1 MSDPVQ
7 AARQV
12 EMQDVMDDGQPPM
25 SSLVLVRHGET
36 TWNREGRV
44 QGVKDSPLS
53 TLGVAQAEATAE
65 VLAMEDLA
73 GIWCSDLGRTQAT
86 AAALVRRTGLAPTLD
101 PRLRE
106 RCYGILE
113 GWTYGEIETRFP
125 AEFARLNS
133 RDPHY
138 VPEGGE
144 SAMQFQARVLDVM
157 ADIARRAAGARV
169 AVITHGGVVGIMYRH
184 VRGMAL
190 DARRDYPLL
199 NASINRFRM
208 VDGRWN
214 LDTWGDVSHLD
225 GIPRDDRDPAA

>member
-1 MSDPVQ
+1 MIELPQ
-7 AARQV
+7 
-12 EMQDVMDDGQPPM
+12 M

-53 TLGVAQAEATAE
+53 PLGVLQAEAMAE
-65 VLAMEDLA
+65 ALANEDLA
-73 GIWCSDLGRTQAT
+73 AIWSSDLGRTQAT
-86 AAALVRRTGLAPTLD
+86 AAALVRRTGLPLQVD

-106 RCYGILE
+106 RCYGELE
-113 GWTYGEIETRFP
+113 GWTYPEIETNFP
-125 AEFARLNS
+125 EEFAKLSS
-133 RDPHY
+133 RDPAY
-138 VPEGGE
+138 APRGGE
-144 SAMQFQARVLDVM
+144 SALAFHARVVEVM
-157 ADIARRAAGARV
+157 ADIAGRCAGERV

-190 DARRDYPLL
+190 DAKRDYPLL

-225 GIPRDDRDPAA
+225 GIPRDDLDRAA